1 VATPAIGGRAI
12 TVDKEQRRLSGKLDP
27 SVKRMQGRPPGRFAT
42 LVFLRDVK
50 RLLEDKIEAGVE
62 NGRTH

>member
-1 VATPAIGGRAI
+1 
-12 TVDKEQRRLSGKLDP
+12 VDKEQRRLSGKLDP